1 MYIKHLYEIKEPVI
15 SFEVFPPKQESS
27 IETITDVLSQMAK
40 LKPGFISVTYGSGG
54 NEGSSKTT
62 EIASYI
68 KNTLLTEPLAHLIS
82 AGAKKSVIKTTLENL
97 KANNIENVMALRGD
111 LSAEYSKNPTGD
123 FRHASDLIQFIKE
136 NGNFSVG
143 AACYPEGQIDCENSI
158 SNYDHLHEKQLA
170 GADFLISQLFFENGR
185 FFRFLEQAQ
194 SRGVKI
200 PIAAGIMPI
209 LGKSQIQRMIFQCG
223 VSLPASI
230 IRILHKYENSPLD
243 LQKAGIEY
251 TCLQIEDLMKNGH
264 KNIHVYSMNK
274 PEIAQA
280 CKQTFDSLI
289 KR

>member
-15 SFEVFPPKQESS
+15 SFEVFPPKQESP
-27 IETITDVLSQMAK
+27 IDTITDALSEIAQ
-40 LKPGFISVTYGSGG
+40 LKPGFISVTYGAGG

-62 EIASYI
+62 EIASFI
-68 KNTLLTEPLAHLIS
+68 KNTLLTEPLPHLIA
-82 AGAKKSVIKTTLENL
+82 AGAKKSDIKATLNEL
-97 KANNIENVMALRGD
+97 KENNIENIMVIRGD
-111 LSAEYSKNPTGD
+111 LYSNSSKNPVGD
-123 FRHASDLIQFIKE
+123 FQHASDLIQFIKE
-136 NGNFSVG
+136 NGKFSVG
-143 AACYPEGQIDCENSI
+143 AACYPEGQIDCDNSL
-158 SNYDHLHEKQLA
+158 SNYDYLYDKQLA

-200 PIAAGIMPI
+200 PVAAGLMPI

-230 IRILHKYENSPLD
+230 IRILHKYENSPED

-251 TCLQIEDLMKNGH
+251 TCNQIEDLIKNGH

-274 PEIAQA
+274 PEIAIA
-280 CKQTFDSLI
+280 CKNKFDSLI
-289 KR
+289 